1 MVNDSV
7 PITVAIERRRDTTVQ
22 YYEQA
27 QLRKSLVVWLQKP
40 RVIKARNTRL
50 NVDGRQCCPVCRALE
65 FSITNIYCCYNV
77 YPRLMRR
84 CSNKTRCTVSSDV
97 YRYWLSS
104 FPVSQVGV
112 LLKRLNEDHA
122 NNATRVPMEKL
133 GKKQTELPSTEAPN
147 AGGVG

>member
-84 CSNKTRCTVSSDV
+84 CSNKTRCAVSSDV
-97 YRYWLSS
+97 YRFLPAQRYLAQVLAVVVCLSVCHKS
-104 FPVSQVGV
+104 VFY
-112 LLKRLNEDHA
+112 
-122 NNATRVPMEKL
+122 
-133 GKKQTELPSTEAPN
+133 
-147 AGGVG
+147 